1 MWLTTTCIPNA
12 VIMESMDLA
21 RRGLLKR
28 RITKQNK
35 EDQQMHYKA
44 VLGNGC
50 DKQEITDL
58 PDPPYTKQAMNYQP
72 LH

>member
-1 MWLTTTCIPNA
+1 
-12 VIMESMDLA
+12 
-21 RRGLLKR
+21 
-28 RITKQNK
+28 
-35 EDQQMHYKA
+35 MHYKA

-50 DKQEITDL
+50 DEQEITDL